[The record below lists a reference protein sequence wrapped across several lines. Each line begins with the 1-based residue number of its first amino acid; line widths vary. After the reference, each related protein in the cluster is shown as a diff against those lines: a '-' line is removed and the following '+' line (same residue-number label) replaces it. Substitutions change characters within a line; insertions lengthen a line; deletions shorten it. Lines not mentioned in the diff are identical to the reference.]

1 MRVIHLEGLGD
12 SRFVDR
18 DLYRDIGYH
27 ERLRAHGL
35 FVAEGRLVVK
45 RLLEQHSCLLRS
57 MLVNAAAHRALEASC
72 AGVGDEVT
80 AFVCDARHFEILTG
94 YDIHRG
100 CLALASRLPA
110 RRLDDVIAAAR
121 LLVLVEEVANAD
133 NVGSVFRNAAAFGV
147 DAIVVSHGCAD
158 PLYRK
163 TIRTSMA
170 AALSVPFV
178 IAARDG
184 WRATLDAISGRGF
197 QLVALTPD
205 PSAHDLDVFAHQ
217 PPPERVAL
225 LVGSEG
231 DGLTPESLAAADA
244 RVRIPIHGDV
254 DSLNVSVA
262 TGIALHWLAG
272 RISREQ
278 KAGGN
283 GELRQDRRPN
293 DVVRTEHRGC

>member
-1 MRVIHLEGLGD
+1 VRVIQLEGLDD

-18 DLYRDIGYH
+18 DLYRDIGDH
-27 ERLRAHGL
+27 ERLRARGL
-35 FVAEGRLVVK
+35 FVAEGRLVVT
-45 RLLEQHSCLLRS
+45 RLLERHSCLLRS
-57 MLVNAAAHRALEASC
+57 MLVNAAAHRALEASW

-80 AFVCDARHFEILTG
+80 AFVCDARDFEMLTG

-110 RRLDDVIAAAR
+110 RVLDDVITAAR
-121 LLVLVEEVANAD
+121 LIVVVEEVANAD

-147 DAIVVSHGCAD
+147 DAIVLSHGCAD

-170 AALSVPFV
+170 AALSVPYV
-178 IAARDG
+178 IAPHDG
-184 WRATLDAISGRGF
+184 WRATLSAISRYGF

-205 PSAHDLDVFAHQ
+205 PAADDLDAFAHRLHG
-217 PPPERVAL
+217 ERVAL

-231 DGLTPESLAAADA
+231 AGLTPESMAAADA
-244 RVRIPIHGDV
+244 RVRIPIRGDV

-262 TGIALHWLAG
+262 TGIALHRFAG
-272 RISREQ
+272 RNSREQ
-278 KAGGN
+278 KTGGN
-283 GELRQDRRPN
+283 GELRQ
-293 DVVRTEHRGC
+293 H

>member
-1 MRVIHLEGLGD
+1 MRVIQLEGLDD

-18 DLYRDIGYH
+18 DLYRDIGHH
-27 ERLRAHGL
+27 ERLRARGL
-35 FVAEGRLVVK
+35 FVAEGRLVVT
-45 RLLEQHSCLLRS
+45 RLLERHSCLMRS

-80 AFVCDARHFEILTG
+80 AFVCDARDFEMLTG

-100 CLALASRLPA
+100 CLALASRLAA
-110 RRLDDVIAAAR
+110 RSLDDVISAAR

-147 DAIVVSHGCAD
+147 DAIVLSHGCAD

-170 AALSVPFV
+170 AALSVPYV
-178 IAARDG
+178 IAPRDG
-184 WRATLDAISGRGF
+184 WRATLDTIGRCGF

-205 PSAHDLDVFAHQ
+205 PSAQDLDAFAHR
-217 PPPERVAL
+217 PDPGRVAL

-231 DGLTPESLAAADA
+231 AGLTPVSLAAADA
-244 RVRIPIHGDV
+244 RVRIPIHSAV
-254 DSLNVSVA
+254 DSLNVAVA
-262 TGIALHWLAG
+262 TGIALHQLAG
-272 RISREQ
+272 LISREQ
-278 KAGGN
+278 QAGGN
-283 GELRQDRRPN
+283 GEIRQ
-293 DVVRTEHRGC
+293 H